1 MSDKTVESLLK
12 RVVSVLSEFF
22 PQQKYLYF
30 PLVSAALIW
39 AVRRPEEWRE
49 KIFSWRV
56 WPDPEYLAEKPDA
69 FIESFLRND
78 ADLAAAFKDEIKH
91 KNFKYLR
98 DAFLRL
104 YPLFGLDD
112 PFLTAL
118 FREEIASKSFRK
130 IVLEFDARV
139 EQAKADIEACKGRP
153 RLLEALKTV
162 SGELSALGAVLLSQA
177 DVQKSLEKLVKS
189 RIDDEN

>member
-1 MSDKTVESLLK
+1 MSDKNVENLLK

-49 KIFSWRV
+49 KIFSWKV
-56 WPDPEYLAEKPDA
+56 WPDPEYISEKPEA
-69 FIESFLRND
+69 FIESFFRND
-78 ADLAAAFKDEIKH
+78 ADLAEAFKDEIKH
-91 KNFKYLR
+91 KNVKYLR

-130 IVLEFDARV
+130 IVQEFDARV
-139 EQAKADIEACKGRP
+139 ERARADIEACKSRP